1 MQIDTQSLRAL
12 YSACEVLP
20 GNVYPGQGG
29 KSPRTEYWL
38 VVAVT
43 GTGLCH
49 LLGLNGEG
57 EVCRTAS
64 YYAHA
69 LQTRPILGRVDLSK
83 ISLSLI
89 EQPEGDKGG
98 AL

>member
-1 MQIDTQSLRAL
+1 MQIDTQSLRVL
-12 YSACEVLP
+12 YGASEVRP

-29 KSPRTEYWL
+29 RLPRTEYWL

-43 GTGLCH
+43 ESGLCH
-49 LLGLNGEG
+49 LLGLNAEG

-64 YYAHA
+64 YYTHA

-83 ISLSLI
+83 INFSLI
-89 EQPEGDKGG
+89 EETRHD
-98 AL
+98 